1 MVTNLWTF
9 ILVIL
14 LFVSGTFA
22 KPKHDS
28 NSTNLSE
35 LEIAKKNA
43 EDFEKLAALVK
54 PSIVVIESVDRL
66 GREGGRGTGF
76 VVRSDGVI
84 ATNFHVIGEH
94 RDFLIRFANGKSFR
108 PTKILAIDR
117 ENDLAIIK
125 IDTNN
130 LPVLSLGNSKI
141 YPPVNLFLL

>member
-66 GREGGRGTGF
+66 VGK
-76 VVRSDGVI
+76 VVG
-84 ATNFHVIGEH
+84 AQ
-94 RDFLIRFANGKSFR
+94 
-108 PTKILAIDR
+108 
-117 ENDLAIIK
+117 
-125 IDTNN
+125 
-130 LPVLSLGNSKI
+130 VL
-141 YPPVNLFLL
+141 